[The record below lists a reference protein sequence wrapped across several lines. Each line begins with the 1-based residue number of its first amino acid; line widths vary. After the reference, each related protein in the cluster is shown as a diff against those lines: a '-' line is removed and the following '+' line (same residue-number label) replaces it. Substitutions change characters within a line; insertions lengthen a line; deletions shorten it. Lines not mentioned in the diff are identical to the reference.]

1 MGYYTRYSLK
11 VEPKI
16 TDLMFKEKFNKIT
29 GDCEYD
35 YVFEEDCKWNNHEE
49 HMLEV
54 SKLYPEHLFMLEGEG
69 EESGDIWRKYF
80 FNGKY
85 QICNAIITFEPFD
98 ETKLK

>member
-1 MGYYTRYSLK
+1 
-11 VEPKI
+11 
-16 TDLMFKEKFNKIT
+16 
-29 GDCEYD
+29 
-35 YVFEEDCKWNNHEE
+35 
-49 HMLEV
+49 MLEV

-98 ETKLK
+98 KTKLN